1 MRTDCLPADR
11 EGIKRAAGILSKGG
25 LVAFPTETVYGL
37 GANALSAEAVCGIFT
52 AKGRPADNPLILHV
66 MDKESAKACGEW
78 NGMADLLADAFWPG
92 PLTLIVRRKAGIP
105 AEVSAGLETVA
116 LRSPSHPSARELLR
130 VCGFPI
136 AAPSANRSGR
146 PSPTTARH
154 VLDDLDGLIPLVL
167 DGGASDVGLEST
179 VADVTG
185 PVPLVLRPGA
195 VTLEMIAMVAGECRV
210 SDSVMREVKA
220 DEPAPSPGMRHRH
233 YAPRAQLTLVKGNP
247 DRVCELITRLAGE
260 NSKTW
265 VLAPEDRVKYYCG
278 LDTHSLGGD
287 AKETA
292 HRLFYLLRQADEEGI
307 EHILS
312 ETLTSDGLGLAVMN
326 RLARAASFHVL
337 DADANTFEND

>member
-1 MRTDCLPADR
+1 VRTECLPADR
-11 EGIKRAAGILSKGG
+11 EGITKAADILAEGG

-37 GANALSAEAVCGIFT
+37 GANALSVEAVRRIFE
-52 AKGRPADNPLILHV
+52 AKGRPADNPLIVHV
-66 MDKESAKACGEW
+66 TDKEAASACGEW
-78 NGMADLLADAFWPG
+78 NGLADLLADAFWPG
-92 PLTLIVRRKAGIP
+92 PLTLIVKRKAVIP

-130 VCGFPI
+130 VCGMPI

-167 DGGASDVGLEST
+167 DGGSCDVGLEST

-185 PVPLVLRPGA
+185 EVPLILRPGA
-195 VTLEMIAMVAGECRV
+195 VTLEMIAMVAGECRI
-210 SDSVMREVKA
+210 SDSVMRELKK
-220 DEPAPSPGMRHRH
+220 DEAAPSPGMRHRH
-233 YAPRAQLTLVKGNP
+233 YAPRAQLTLVKGSP
-247 DRVCELITRLAGE
+247 EKVCELIRQLAE
-260 NSKTW
+260 KSEKTW
-265 VLAPEDRVKYYCG
+265 VLAPEDRVKYYRG
-278 LDTHSLGGD
+278 LNTHSLGGD

-292 HRLFYLLRQADEEGI
+292 HRLFHLLRQADEERV

-326 RLARAASFHVL
+326 RLARAANFHIL
-337 DADANTFEND
+337 DADGKASQND